1 MEHLELIVLYVAI
14 TMFAACCV
22 VISSIQAENEKGEEL
37 FLGRIY
43 SKDFVGQVLLYLL
56 LTIGYWITIH
66 IIFIVPAAV
75 ILLILKLLI
84 TMLS

>member
-1 MEHLELIVLYVAI
+1 MEHIELIVLYVAI
-14 TMFAACCV
+14 TMFAACCL
-22 VISSIQAENEKGEEL
+22 VISSSQAEDKGETT
-37 FLGRIY
+37 FLDRLY
-43 SKDFVGQVLLYLL
+43 SKNFVGEVLFYLL
-56 LTIGYWITIH
+56 MTIWYWITIH